1 MQTHYDAEL
10 KDTVRYLGKTLGETI
25 KNQLGQEWLDRI
37 EKIRKGG
44 RASYQGDA
52 TCSEELKETFKTM
65 SDSDLLTVGRAF
77 AQFLNLGNIAEQEYN
92 AAMNVDAS
100 IDALFKHLDK
110 AELTAEKVQDAVAK
124 LNIDLV
130 LTAHPT
136 EVTRRTLIHK
146 HKELANCLQ
155 AMLRRW
161 NGCARGVC
169 GQTRR
174 ISWSLVSVLVC
185 KLINDYCKYVI
196 RCPTRSMVWSTKLM
210 T

>member
-1 MQTHYDAEL
+1 
-10 KDTVRYLGKTLGETI
+10 
-25 KNQLGQEWLDRI
+25 
-37 EKIRKGG
+37 
-44 RASYQGDA
+44 
-52 TCSEELKETFKTM
+52 M

-110 AELTAEKVQDAVAK
+110 AELTADKVQDAVAK

-146 HKELANCLQ
+146 HKELADCLQ
-155 AMLRRW
+155 AVHQASLSDVERKKLKRVLPILSRRR
-161 NGCARGVC
+161 GTLKKFVPFARRLLMKRVGASRLLKTRYGKPYLTLCA
-169 GQTRR
+169 
-174 ISWSLVSVLVC
+174 SL
-185 KLINDYCKYVI
+185 
-196 RCPTRSMVWSTKLM
+196 MAA
-210 T
+210 